1 MTLRDGVA
9 GRLQRQSCPLKG
21 RARVTPALARRPYRL
36 DSNPPQRRFRRDI
49 AFPPLDEDP
58 LVTVKTLQ
66 EFVSNSKEKDMSGDA
81 FELES
86 SHMLEARV
94 DGLIWAKAGSM
105 IARKGGLKF
114 TRQGLMEQGL
124 GNLLKK
130 AVSGEGMTLMKIE
143 GQGRVYLAD
152 VGKKIT
158 LLRLQGESIYV
169 NGNDVLATESTIANE
184 IKMMRKAAGMMTGG
198 LFNVKLSGHGLVAI
212 TSHYEPLT
220 LPVNASTG
228 PVFTDPNATV
238 AWSGSLS
245 PEIVTDINIKTLIGR
260 GSGESIQLR
269 FAGEGWVVV
278 QPYEE
283 VYFQQSGGSSG
294 GGLLSV
300 LTD

>member
-1 MTLRDGVA
+1 M
-9 GRLQRQSCPLKG
+9 S
-21 RARVTPALARRPYRL
+21 
-36 DSNPPQRRFRRDI
+36 
-49 AFPPLDEDP
+49 
-58 LVTVKTLQ
+58 VKTLQ
-66 EFVSNSKEKDMSGDA
+66 EFLSTSKEKDLSGDA

-105 IARKGGLKF
+105 IARKGGVKF
-114 TRQGLMEQGL
+114 TRQGLLDQGL
-124 GNLLKK
+124 GGLLKK
-130 AVSGEGMTLMKIE
+130 TLTGEGMSLMKIE

-152 VGKKIT
+152 IGKKIT

-169 NGNDVLATESTIANE
+169 NGNDVLAMESGITHE
-184 IKMMRKAAGMMTGG
+184 ITMMRKAAGMMSGG
-198 LFNVKLSGHGLVAI
+198 LFNVRLSGHGLIAI

-220 LPVNASTG
+220 LPVTAATG

-238 AWSGSLS
+238 AWSGGLS
-245 PEIVTDINIKTLIGR
+245 PEIVTDISLGTLVGR

-283 VYFQQSGGSSG
+283 IVFQRQQ
-294 GGLLSV
+294 
-300 LTD
+300 